1 MGTVQKIALAVVGV
15 GFVTT
20 LVLPTHTTPAVVG
33 SLAKLSTGTLSVA
46 EGTASGAIGG

>member
-15 GFVTT
+15 AFVTT
-20 LVLPTHTTPAVVG
+20 LVLPTHNTVPVLGQLT
-33 SLAKLSTGTLSVA
+33 KLSTGSLSVA